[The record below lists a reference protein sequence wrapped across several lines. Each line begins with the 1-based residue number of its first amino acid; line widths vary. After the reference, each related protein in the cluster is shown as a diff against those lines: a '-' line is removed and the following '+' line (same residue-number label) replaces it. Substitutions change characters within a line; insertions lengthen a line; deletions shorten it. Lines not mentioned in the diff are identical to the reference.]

1 MKPPLA
7 ANDNLIERTRRL
19 WMLRFGR
26 DLSHEEARA
35 AVENVTGFFAILA
48 EWSRVEGRAADH
60 NKDTTRREQAK
71 VLRKS

>member
-26 DLSHEEARA
+26 DLSHEEARE
-35 AVENVTGFFAILA
+35 AVENVTGFFAILD
-48 EWSRVEGRAADH
+48 EWSRVERRAA
-60 NKDTTRREQAK
+60 NRTKDAGGREHAE
-71 VLRKS
+71 VRHES